1 MRKHSLIIAFSLFVL
16 LSVMSGAFKYDAPD
30 FGNMQ
35 VLTDTNMDLT
45 MTQSGAPIWVVTF
58 YVPWCQHT
66 KTLAPLLDQ
75 VGTELIEQGFKIDFG
90 TVDVM

>member
-16 LSVMSGAFKYDAPD
+16 LAVRSSAQKYEAPD
-30 FGNMQ
+30 FGDME
-35 VLTDTNMDLT
+35 VLTDTNMDVT

-75 VGTELIEQGFKIDFG
+75 VATELVEQGYKINFG
-90 TVDVM
+90 TVNVM

>member
-16 LSVMSGAFKYDAPD
+16 LAVRSSAQKYEAPD
-30 FGNMQ
+30 FGDME
-35 VLTDTNMDLT
+35 VLTDTNMDVT
-45 MTQSGAPIWVVTF
+45 MTQSGAPVWVVTF

-75 VGTELIEQGFKIDFG
+75 VATELVEQGYKINFG
-90 TVDVM
+90 TVNVM